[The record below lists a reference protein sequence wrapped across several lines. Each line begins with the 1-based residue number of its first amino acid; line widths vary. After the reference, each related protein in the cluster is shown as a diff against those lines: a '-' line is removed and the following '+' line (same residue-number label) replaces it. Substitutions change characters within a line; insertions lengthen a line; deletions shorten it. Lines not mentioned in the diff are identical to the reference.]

1 MFAKVLYCR
10 QNQILNVLYL
20 SLDQRTIR
28 FIIQSNLSS
37 DTYDA
42 KEGKILLV
50 NFVVNQNKYTII
62 AKKISKQV
70 FL

>member
-28 FIIQSNLSS
+28 FIIQSNLRS

-50 NFVVNQNKYTII
+50 NFVVNPHKYTII
-62 AKKISKQV
+62 AKKN
-70 FL
+70 